1 MAASKVIATTWTKK
15 DLLAKLKATLKRMD
29 DEIEAWEKDQ
39 ATIEKRQDAWDK
51 KALVW
56 LKKNFNSG
64 DADVNVNYNGNVHF
78 NVKFDKETIEKAIG
92 ERPEALTRPNYKND
106 NRHYYSRNNEVSE
119 YEAVENAIALVEG
132 SKDTEYK
139 ITSSSAWAQLIR

>member
-29 DEIEAWEKDQ
+29 DEIEAWEKDN
-39 ATIEKRQDAWDK
+39 ATIKKRQDAWDK
-51 KALVW
+51 KAFAW
-56 LKKNFNSG
+56 LKKNISS
-64 DADVNVNYNGNVHF
+64 AEINVNNTYRNTVNFSVQ
-78 NVKFDKETIEKAIG
+78 FDQETVEKAIG
-92 ERPEALTRPNYKND
+92 PRPEPANQPYYKNS
-106 NRHYYSRNNEVSE
+106 NRSYYSRNNDVSE